1 MRKSTNP
8 LTPDQV
14 YRYAVACCQPH
25 LKLRD
30 VKAITGSMLLT
41 IVFAAAAR
49 IASLSATCR
58 RLLRVPDEE
67 AVAAALYA
75 TLPDYATLKR
85 RVNAALAGHLPKA
98 LRRRPQVLAFDL
110 TLLPYYGADAHDNDQ
125 IYRSQAKRGTCS
137 FYAYASAY
145 VVRKGQRYTVA
156 VMAVTRNHTM
166 EDVAKELL
174 RQARQAGIGV
184 RFLVL
189 DREFYSVAV
198 IRYLQAA
205 RCPFLMPVVCHGRKA
220 DHPLGPSGSQ
230 VFKAMKRSSWFEY
243 TLTEAKAPQRT
254 ATVQICVKCRNR
266 RGERGK
272 TGREAWIYAYW
283 GIGPRRFDWV
293 KETYR
298 RRFGIETSY
307 RQMNQCRIRTT
318 TPRFVVRFFYVAI
331 GFLLRNL
338 WVWLHYAVLSSPRRG
353 GRAYHLERLR
363 LRTMLEWLE
372 EVATEMYGIVNTA
385 WTERALPEAHAS

>member
-1 MRKSTNP
+1 MRKSTNA

-67 AVAAALYA
+67 AVAAALDA
-75 TLPDYATLKR
+75 TLPGYDTLKR

-110 TLLPYYGADAHDNDQ
+110 TLLPDYGADAKTNDQ
-125 IYRSQAKRGTCS
+125 IDRSQAKRGTCS
-137 FYAYASAY
+137 FDAYAAAY
-145 VVRKGQRYTVA
+145 SVRKGQRYTVA
-156 VMAVTRNHTM
+156 VMAVTRTQTM
-166 EDVAKELL
+166 EEVTKELL
-174 RQARQAGIGV
+174 RQARKAGISV

-189 DREFYSVAV
+189 DREFYGVAV

-205 RCPFLMPVVCHGRKA
+205 RTPFLMPVVCHGRKA
-220 DHPLGPSGSQ
+220 DHPLGPSSTQ
-230 VFKAMKRSSWFEY
+230 VFKAMKRSGWFEY
-243 TLTEAKAPQRT
+243 TLTESKGQKRT

-266 RGERGK
+266 RGERGQ
-272 TGREAWIYAYW
+272 TGREAWVYAYW

-293 KETYR
+293 KQTYR

-318 TPRFVVRFFYVAI
+318 TPRFEVRFFYVAI

-353 GRAYHLERLR
+353 GRKYQLARLC

-372 EVATEMYGIVNTA
+372 AVATEMYGLVNTA
-385 WTERALPEAHAS
+385 WTERALPQA

>member
-30 VKAITGSMLLT
+30 VKAITGAMLLT

-58 RLLRVPDEE
+58 RLRRVPDEE

-156 VMAVTRNHTM
+156 VMAVTRKQTM

-174 RQARQAGIGV
+174 RQARQVGLGV

-230 VFKAMKRSSWFEY
+230 VFKAMKRSGWFEY

-254 ATVQICVKCRNR
+254 ATVSICVKCRNR
-266 RGERGK
+266 RGERGQ

-283 GIGPRRFDWV
+283 GIGPHRYDWV

-318 TPRFVVRFFYVAI
+318 TSRFEVRFFYVAI

-353 GRAYHLERLR
+353 GRAYHLERLQ

-372 EVATEMYGIVNTA
+372 EVATAMYGLVNTA
-385 WTERALPEAHAS
+385 WTERALPKA